1 MRGEEVTGEESLHGR
16 TDSQLFAAAAAAV
29 ARGDDLDEQLAELL
43 GLAAERLG
51 ANAGVVY
58 LLDQDHDEL
67 NLTVTLGI
75 EDETAAEAGSIG
87 RATESH
93 DAVAD
98 VVRLRKPLPVD
109 DAGRVVALRGSKTA
123 LLVPLVV
130 RRDGIEIALGAMG
143 LGFATKLPAAKV
155 LDSAEPIADLA
166 AVAIERALALS
177 LGSERAEWFDR
188 LTHTDPLTGLP
199 NRRTLD
205 RLLELELARAGRQGQ
220 PLSIAIF
227 GIDRFTDIVI
237 AGGNSAGDD
246 ALRRVAQVLA
256 ESVRLVD
263 NIARFSSD
271 EFILVAP
278 GPEVMVVAQRLVKR
292 IATLGPVHGKP
303 LSVSAGLAA
312 YPNEGRTPAELLD
325 AAETALKAARE
336 AGGDRV
342 AAAAAD

>member
-1 MRGEEVTGEESLHGR
+1 VSGQESLDDR
-16 TDSQLFAAAAAAV
+16 TDAQLFAAAAAAV

-51 ANAGVVY
+51 ATAGAVY

-67 NLTVTLGI
+67 DLTVTLGVA
-75 EDETAAEAGSIG
+75 DDVAAEAGSIPH
-87 RATESH
+87 ATDSH

-98 VVRLRKPLPVD
+98 AVRMRKPLPID
-109 DAGRVVALRGSKTA
+109 DAGRVAAFRGCATV
-123 LLVPLVV
+123 LLTPLVV
-130 RRDGIEIALGAMG
+130 RRDGIEIALGAIG
-143 LGFATKLPAAKV
+143 LGFPGTLPGADV
-155 LDSAEPIADLA
+155 LEGVEPIADLT
-166 AVAIERALALS
+166 AVAVERSLALS
-177 LGSERAEWFDR
+177 FGSERAEWFDR
-188 LTHTDPLTGLP
+188 LAHTDPLTGLP

-220 PLSIAIF
+220 PLSLAMF
-227 GIDRFTDIVI
+227 GIDRFTDLVI
-237 AGGNSAGDD
+237 AGGNAAGDD

-263 NIARFSSD
+263 NIARFSND

-278 GPEVMVVAQRLVKR
+278 GPDVMVVARRLVKK
-292 IATLGPVHGKP
+292 IAGMGPIHGKP

-312 YPNEGRTPAELLD
+312 YPNDGRTPEELL
-325 AAETALKAARE
+325 AASEKALKAARE

-342 AAAAAD
+342 ETASAE